1 MVERRA
7 VSRQKSFLQGRIY
20 FNHRRSSVDCLIRD
34 FSENGARLR
43 FAEAA
48 NVPEAI
54 ELYIPNKDEFHRAR
68 VEWRSGNEMGVS
80 FGDEVR
86 SPSVVPEPAAAQGDL
101 PTRVQRLEAEVAAL
115 KRIVNELRAEHR
127 KQHGEVA

>member
-1 MVERRA
+1 MDERRA

-20 FNHRRSSVDCLIRD
+20 FNNRRSSVDCLIRD
-34 FSENGARLR
+34 YSEHGARLK
-43 FAEAA
+43 FSEAA

-54 ELYIPNKDEFHRAR
+54 ELYIPNKEEIHRAR

-86 SPSVVPEPAAAQGDL
+86 SPSVAPEAAAQGDL
-101 PTRVQRLEAEVAAL
+101 PTRVQRLEAEVATL
-115 KRIVNELRAEHR
+115 KRIVNELRAEIR